1 MSTSSQKYHH
11 GDLRTALLNEGM
23 ALVQAS
29 GAEAL
34 TLRKL
39 AQQLGVSHMAPYRHF
54 PDKEALLAAIAAD
67 GFQQLKARL
76 ELAEQGG
83 QAGREG
89 REGQGGDALAS
100 GKVAPSAPRPSPL
113 LLEGIAYVMFAL
125 DQPALFRLMFGSSR
139 PKGEHAELDASRAE
153 AFGVLLRQVPGEA
166 ASDAKRAKAR
176 GCWALVHGLALLLLD
191 GLLQVPEGVAA
202 EAWLAEIVGS
212 TVSRA

>member
-83 QAGREG
+83 QAGQG
-89 REGQGGDALAS
+89 RDALAS

>member
-39 AQQLGVSHMAPYRHF
+39 AQRLDVSHMAPYRHF

-67 GFQQLKARL
+67 GFQQLKVRL
-76 ELAEQGG
+76 ELAEQ
-83 QAGREG
+83 EG
-89 REGQGGDALAS
+89 EES
-100 GKVAPSAPRPSPL
+100 SPL
-113 LLEGIAYVMFAL
+113 LREGIAYVLFAL
-125 DQPALFRLMFGSSR
+125 DQPALFRLMFGANR
-139 PKGEHAELDASRAE
+139 PQGEYAELDASRAD
-153 AFGVLLRQVPGEA
+153 AFGVLLRQIPGEA
-166 ASDAKRAKAR
+166 ASDAKTAKAR

-202 EAWLAEIVGS
+202 EDWLAEIVAS